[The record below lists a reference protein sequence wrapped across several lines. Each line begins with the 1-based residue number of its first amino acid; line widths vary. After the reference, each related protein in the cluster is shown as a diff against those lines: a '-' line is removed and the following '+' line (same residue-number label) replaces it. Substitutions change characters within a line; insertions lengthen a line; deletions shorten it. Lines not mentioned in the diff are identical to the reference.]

1 MSTARTMMGGWT
13 AAAKLPR
20 GANGRALCRW
30 CSLEVPRGRRTFC
43 SVWCVDQWRI
53 RTDPGYLRERVFARD
68 AGRCAICRID
78 TVEAYRRLKRA
89 RGKCRDAM
97 LAYWGAGALKR
108 RSLWDAD
115 HILPVCEGGGE
126 CDLENLRTLCLV
138 CHQDAT
144 SALRRRRA
152 RATSPLAAGVQRCSY
167 LPMPEK
173 STLGGCAAAGVAV
186 K

>member
-1 MSTARTMMGGWT
+1 
-13 AAAKLPR
+13 
-20 GANGRALCRW
+20 
-30 CSLEVPRGRRTFC
+30 
-43 SVWCVDQWRI
+43 
-53 RTDPGYLRERVFARD
+53 
-68 AGRCAICRID
+68 
-78 TVEAYRRLKRA
+78 
-89 RGKCRDAM
+89 M

-152 RATSPLAAGVQRCSY
+152 RVRSSPAAGVPGSGY